1 MEQASS
7 SIPQVTE
14 TPPPELKVDTVGSG
28 KPATTQNGSL
38 QKEKDDSDNSAA
50 TPARGTTTY
59 LAPTPPVQTPI
70 DESPNRL
77 SPRTSGTK
85 PFSALKKPGKSRLA
99 DQSPASVDRVNA
111 DDDTGINGTSTPP
124 AARKGVQFTG
134 KDEEYDSA
142 DPGQETPPITA
153 GDRGENRSQSLY
165 AKLRALATSGQGFS
179 HTRSSSNVSAR
190 SAEGRDHDGLSSAPI
205 SRQAT
210 GLSAMIE
217 EGDSDAD
224 ADAEESGAETGNSR
238 QASRKRRKLQPRRL
252 DEVDTAPPSPHSPMQ
267 SGLISAPLHSAADHP
282 RRLARRATDTDAQDR
297 SGVSEDEGRKQKLGT
312 NWMPKHPLRG
322 LSYGGQ
328 RKASDA
334 GPEGS
339 REGRQGLAG
348 LRMLTTLPSARDR
361 SPGRD
366 PDTAETP
373 KTSRRK
379 LLTER
384 GTTLSAQKWRQF
396 RQKIQMLGQ
405 SKKKERTQDHQKS
418 AELLA
423 ELQAG
428 VPAALMVASMFQRDE
443 NNVRRV
449 PVLLEQLKVQV
460 TDSQVDRFREP
471 DNPTPSDRH
480 LIFRIEM
487 EYGSGIN
494 RMKWVINRSLRDFL
508 NLHARY
514 KLHFSSEKL
523 KGRGDGGEKM
533 PKFPRK
539 AFPFLKDLGFNDD
552 EEDDEEDEPQMN
564 PQEGAETDNERPR
577 AWNRP
582 SFALMRR
589 RSSFDN
595 AGRDPVAAERQRQQA
610 RKRLEIYL
618 QRMISFMLFR
628 ADSNRLCKFLEV
640 SALGMRLA
648 AEGSY
653 HGKEG
658 FLMIQSAKGVDFRKI
673 LTPANLKTVT
683 KRYSPKWFLVRHSY
697 VVCVDSPE
705 EMHIYDVFLF
715 DADFRIQSY
724 KKRVKEGSKAQEI
737 ADAARETAKHPQ
749 HHRLKLYNSERR
761 LKLLA
766 RNERQLNQFEASIRS
781 TVNTSPWCV
790 PTRFD
795 SFAPVRTKCFA
806 QWLVDGRDHMWV
818 LSRALNQAKDVI
830 YIHDWWLSPELY
842 LRRPPAISQKWRLD
856 RLLKRKAEQGV
867 KVFVIVYRNVESAV
881 PIDSQYTK
889 FSLLDLH
896 PNIFVQRSPN
906 QFRQNTF
913 FWAHHE
919 KICVVDHTVAFVGGV
934 DLCFGRWD
942 TPQHTLI
949 DDKPTGFE
957 PSEEPKDADHCQL
970 WPGKDYSNPR
980 IQDFYA
986 LNKPYEE
993 MYDRQ
998 KTARMPWHDISMQVV
1013 GQPARDLTRHFV
1025 QRWNY
1030 ILRQR
1035 KPTRP
1040 TPFLLPPPDFV
1051 PADLEALG
1059 LDGTCEV
1066 QILRSAGAWSLGTP
1080 DKTEHSIMNA
1090 YMKMIEESEHFVYME
1105 NQFFISS
1112 CETER
1117 VIIHNKIGDALVE
1130 RITRAHKNDEAW
1142 RAVIVIPLIPGFQNT
1157 VEQEGGTSVRLIMQY
1172 QYRSICRGESSI
1184 FGRLRAAGVE
1194 PEEYIQFYSL
1204 RQWGRLGPN
1213 KALVTEQLYIHA
1225 KCMVVDDRVAIIGSA
1240 NINER
1245 SMMGNRDSECAAI
1258 VRDTDMLWSRMNG
1271 QPYQVGRFPHTLR
1284 MRLMREHLGLDVD
1297 KIMEDAQAME
1307 QEVNKTAGGVS
1318 RPQSPQDDE
1327 SQYLSPQSAL
1337 SDNVSPMG
1345 GDGGRTRAAFDRA
1358 FGGPTHNH
1366 SISELREELLQRNED
1381 MMSFNHDVDWEQAGN
1396 PNLQANRKVT
1406 EDHRVTKN
1414 EVHRQDVDGL
1424 GPDQMN
1430 AIEGLGYGVGRD
1442 TALVEQAK
1450 EVLVAGLD
1458 TEGHTSLN
1466 SPRDKGTQARLPSYV
1481 VKMETPNPPMP
1492 PRPGNVRMNTE
1503 VLGLPMLSTLP
1514 ALPLDDDTD
1523 IGGPPL
1529 EKLNTRESLHPHH
1542 PLMSELRYP
1551 LVDRDCML
1559 DPVHDAFIEDT
1570 WHTIAEN
1577 NTKIYRSV
1585 FRCMPD
1591 NLVRDWPDYHQY
1603 IAYEQR
1609 FNQLQGHD
1617 HMDEKVPHETSA
1629 RTGPPGAGTGPA
1641 AAALQNVTSIKK
1653 VPTDMSQK
1661 GAEVRDALKKKLAGT
1676 EFLDEVARKEK
1687 EELRTWAREANEK
1700 QAERQGKALQRR
1712 DTLPEDFDEKAGGM
1726 GGLETVPEDESTRMK
1741 TPSSE
1746 GTDGKSSPSHG
1757 TSGGDT
1763 AVASHGGD
1771 VAVSKN
1777 DTIAFVPLSSPQ
1789 TNGSGGSS
1797 EKFAASDVLNH
1808 NAGTAASG
1816 SVSGSASGG
1825 TQKRRRRATTR
1836 SSRREFSASDD
1847 ILSVEEAEELLNCV
1861 QGHLVA
1867 WPYDWYVFLSF
1878 FPPFAPFS
1886 RRTAGSAWAGRWLKQ
1901 AAFCIVHRF
1910 SAYARHDAD
1919 RKCRLEKVE
1928 AGSNWLFSFDQISPI
1943 EI

>member
-1 MEQASS
+1 MAETTAASP
-7 SIPQVTE
+7 PQVTE
-14 TPPPELKVDTVGSG
+14 TPPPELKLDTNTESLGEGVNNDALRKEEGSVVPPSG
-28 KPATTQNGSL
+28 
-38 QKEKDDSDNSAA
+38 
-50 TPARGTTTY
+50 TPARDATSF
-59 LAPTPPVQTPI
+59 LSPTPPARTPN
-70 DESPNRL
+70 DESPDRT
-77 SPRTSGTK
+77 SPRTSTSK
-85 PFSALKKPGKSRLA
+85 PFSALKRPGRSKLS
-99 DQSPASVDRVNA
+99 DQSPVSLNGHTGERDA
-111 DDDTGINGTSTPP
+111 DQNGTATPP
-124 AARKGVQFTG
+124 TGRKGVQFSGNT
-134 KDEEYDSA
+134 EEYDSA
-142 DPGQETPPITA
+142 DAGQETPPVSAI
-153 GDRGENRSQSLY
+153 DRGEPRSQSLY
-165 AKLRALATSGQGFS
+165 SKLRALATSQGFA
-179 HTRSSSNVSAR
+179 HTRTPSNVSAR
-190 SAEGRDHDGLSSAPI
+190 SGDGKELDGHLSVPLP
-205 SRQAT
+205 RQGT
-210 GLSAMIE
+210 GLSATLE
-217 EGDSDAD
+217 EADSDAD
-224 ADAEESGAETGNSR
+224 ADAEESGAETNNERTGPSR
-238 QASRKRRKLQPRRL
+238 GRRKPRSRL
-252 DEVDTAPPSPHSPMQ
+252 VDEIDTAPPSPHSPMR
-267 SGLISAPLHSAADHP
+267 SGLVSAPLHSDVEHP
-282 RRLARRATDTDAQDR
+282 GRLTRRATDNDAHNDHL
-297 SGVSEDEGRKQKLGT
+297 GVSEDEGRKQKLGAT
-312 NWMPKHPLRG
+312 WTPRHPLRG

-328 RKASDA
+328 RKPSDT
-334 GPEGS
+334 GVEN
-339 REGRQGLAG
+339 REGRPALSG
-348 LRMLTTLPSARDR
+348 LRMLTTLPSARER

-366 PDTAETP
+366 GEASETP

-379 LLTER
+379 MLTER

-396 RQKIQMLGQ
+396 RQKIQTLGQ

-418 AELLA
+418 AQLLA

-428 VPAALMVASMFQRDE
+428 GPAALMLASMFQRDE
-443 NNVRRV
+443 NNNRRV

-460 TDSQVDRFREP
+460 TDSEVDRFRDPE
-471 DNPTPSDRH
+471 NPTPGDRH
-480 LIFRIEM
+480 IIFRIEL

-494 RMKWVINRSLRDFL
+494 RMKWTINRSLRDFV

-523 KGRGDGGEKM
+523 KGRGDAGEKM

-539 AFPFLKDLGFNDD
+539 AFPFLKDFGFND
-552 EEDDEEDEPQMN
+552 EEDDEDDEQQ
-564 PQEGAETDNERPR
+564 QEGAETDTERPR
-577 AWNRP
+577 PWNRP
-582 SFALMRR
+582 SFALIRR
-589 RSSFDN
+589 RSSIDN
-595 AGRDPVAAERQRQQA
+595 SGRDPVVSERLRQQA

-658 FLMIQSAKGVDFRKI
+658 YLMIQSAKGVDFRKV
-673 LTPANLKTVT
+673 LTPENIKTVT
-683 KRYSPKWFLVRHSY
+683 RRYAPKWFLVRHSY

-715 DADFRIQSY
+715 DSDFRIQSY
-724 KKRVKEGSKAQEI
+724 RKRIKEGSKAQEI
-737 ADAARETAKHPQ
+737 AEAARETAKHPQ

-781 TVNTSPWCV
+781 TVSVSPWCD

-806 QWLVDGRDHMWV
+806 QWLVDGRDYMWV
-818 LSRALNQAKDVI
+818 VSRALNQAKDVI

-842 LRRPPAISQKWRLD
+842 MRRPPAISQKWRLD
-856 RLLKRKAEQGV
+856 RLLKRKAEEGV
-867 KVFVIVYRNVESAV
+867 KVFVIVYRNVESAI

-896 PNIFVQRSPN
+896 PNVFVQRSPN

-919 KICVVDHTVAFVGGV
+919 KICIVDHTVAFVGGI

-980 IQDFYA
+980 IQDFYE

-993 MYDRQ
+993 MYNRQ

-1080 DKTEHSIMNA
+1080 EKTEHSIMNA
-1090 YMKMIEESEHFVYME
+1090 YVKMIEESEHFVYIE

-1117 VIIHNKIGDALVE
+1117 VTIFNQIGDALIE
-1130 RITRAHKNDEAW
+1130 RITRAHKNEETW

-1184 FGRLRAAGVE
+1184 FGRLRAENIE

-1204 RQWGRLGPN
+1204 RQWGRIGPN
-1213 KALVTEQLYIHA
+1213 NALATEQLYIHA
-1225 KCMVVDDRVAIIGSA
+1225 KCMIVDDRVAIIGSA

-1245 SMMGNRDSECAAI
+1245 SMLGNRDSECAAV

-1307 QEVNKTAGGVS
+1307 QEHNKTAAAEG

-1327 SQYLSPQSAL
+1327 SQYLSPQSAV
-1337 SDNVSPMG
+1337 SDNISPLG
-1345 GDGGRTRAAFDRA
+1345 NDDSRTRAAFEKA
-1358 FGGPTHNH
+1358 FGRTTRGT
-1366 SISELREELLQRNED
+1366 SSGELREELLKRHEEL
-1381 MMSFNHDVDWEQAGN
+1381 MSFNHDVDWEQADN
-1396 PNLQANRKVT
+1396 PNLKANRKVT

-1414 EVHRQDVDGL
+1414 DTHRQDVVGHGFDHMH
-1424 GPDQMN
+1424 D
-1430 AIEGLGYGVGRD
+1430 IEVKGYGTGRD
-1442 TALVEQAK
+1442 TALVKDTK
-1450 EVLVAGLD
+1450 EVLMTNLD
-1458 TEGHTSLN
+1458 SEGHTSL
-1466 SPRDKGTQARLPSYV
+1466 STPWRKGEHARLPSYV
-1481 VKMETPNPPMP
+1481 AKMETPNPPMP
-1492 PRPGNVRMNTE
+1492 PRPTTQRMNTE
-1503 VLGLPMLSTLP
+1503 ELGLPMLSQLP
-1514 ALPLDDDTD
+1514 ALPQEDDTD
-1523 IGGPPL
+1523 IGGPAL
-1529 EKLNTRESLHPHH
+1529 AKFNTRDSYHPHH
-1542 PLMSELRYP
+1542 PLMNELRRP

-1559 DPVHDAFIEDT
+1559 DPVIESFVEDT
-1570 WHTIAEN
+1570 WHAVAEN
-1577 NTKIYRSV
+1577 NTKIYRTV

-1591 NLVRDWPDYHQY
+1591 NLVRDWAEYQQY
-1603 IAYEQR
+1603 VKYEQR
-1609 FNQLQGHD
+1609 FEQLQGTD
-1617 HMDEKVPHETSA
+1617 TVEDKVPSSQAT
-1629 RTGPPGAGTGPA
+1629 RTGPPGAGTSPSMA
-1641 AAALQNVTSIKK
+1641 VANNFANLKK

-1661 GAEVRDALKKKLAGT
+1661 GSEVKEALRKKIAGQ
-1676 EFLDEVARKEK
+1676 EPIEDLVRREK
-1687 EELRTWAREANEK
+1687 EDLRSWAKEANEK
-1700 QAERQGKALQRR
+1700 QAERQGKVLTRR
-1712 DTLPEDFDEKAGGM
+1712 DTMPEKELDEKAA
-1726 GGLETVPEDESTRMK
+1726 GLPTVPEHEPGRLETSASDSSKPNSSGGITDE
-1741 TPSSE
+1741 
-1746 GTDGKSSPSHG
+1746 KSNHIPA
-1757 TSGGDT
+1757 GDT
-1763 AVASHGGD
+1763 AVASVDGNKD
-1771 VAVSKN
+1771 ATATAASRR
-1777 DTIAFVPLSSPQ
+1777 DSISFAPLNSPQ
-1789 TNGSGGSS
+1789 TNASGSS
-1797 EKFAASDVLNH
+1797 GEKIMAYSDVLNH
-1808 NAGTAASG
+1808 NMGVAGGPSTSAA
-1816 SVSGSASGG
+1816 GG

-1847 ILSVEEAEELLNCV
+1847 ILSVEEAEELLECV
-1861 QGHLVA
+1861 QGRLVA
-1867 WPYDWYVFLSF
+1867 WPYDW
-1878 FPPFAPFS
+1878 
-1886 RRTAGSAWAGRWLKQ
+1886 
-1901 AAFCIVHRF
+1901 
-1910 SAYARHDAD
+1910 
-1919 RKCRLEKVE
+1919 LEKVE